1 MYKHAQRA
9 QKGLK
14 AKKERKRILLNLIGE
29 LNQTLTMNLDPT
41 PDLQPAS
48 DTGKVAATFWL
59 WVPATLTGQQTL
71 SSAQGQTVKRATIP
85 GWRCTKQ
92 KVGVMAKLV
101 AEKMWGVTGQ
111 CTVVF
116 HLYDNCFFMTV
127 TEEGGLI
134 PAVQDEVGGR
144 YHVHGESVMVPKEMQ
159 YSTFLL
165 SKPILEVA
173 AVEVKRRSCCVPC
186 RDTST
191 MAAAMMRSIPP
202 TSRMRTTSLIWIMLS
217 LPATGT

>member
-1 MYKHAQRA
+1 
-9 QKGLK
+9 
-14 AKKERKRILLNLIGE
+14 
-29 LNQTLTMNLDPT
+29 
-41 PDLQPAS
+41 
-48 DTGKVAATFWL
+48 
-59 WVPATLTGQQTL
+59 
-71 SSAQGQTVKRATIP
+71 
-85 GWRCTKQ
+85 
-92 KVGVMAKLV
+92 MAKLV

-116 HLYDNCFFMTV
+116 HLYDNSFFMTM

-134 PAVQDEVGGR
+134 PAVRDEVGGR
-144 YHVHGESVMVPKEMQ
+144 YPVHGESVMVPKEMQ

-165 SKPILEVA
+165 SKPIMEVA
-173 AVEVKRRSCCVPC
+173 TVEVKRRSCCVPC

-217 LPATGT
+217 LPATGTSGILPSGRAYARSGLSARGHRSGGLRASYGQTLSI